1 MNKKVIGIIL
11 LIMITGVSI
20 GIFMT
25 LQNRKEHSNSSNNI
39 VNYNKKVGDDKMNR
53 NSAVLYFSAT
63 GTTEKVA
70 NYISEITSSEIIEII
85 PVEEYTNDDLDYN
98 NDNSRANKEQND
110 TTIRPEIKNELDI
123 KQYDVIYLG
132 YPIWWGDVPKIILT
146 AMENNDFS
154 GKTIIPFCT
163 SGGSDIS
170 TSIRTLKQYHSKIL
184 NGKRFSA
191 NTNKREVESWINK
204 LND

>member
-11 LIMITGVSI
+11 LIIIIGVSI
-20 GIFMT
+20 GTFIA
-25 LQNRKEHSNSSNNI
+25 LQNRK
-39 VNYNKKVGDDKMNR
+39 KGDDKMNR
-53 NSAVLYFSAT
+53 NSVVLYFSAT
-63 GTTEKVA
+63 GVTEKVA

-85 PVEEYTNDDLDYN
+85 PAEEYTNDELDYN

-110 TTIRPEIKNELDI
+110 TTIRPEIKNELTI

-146 AMENNDFS
+146 AIENNDFS

-170 TSIRTLKQYHSKIL
+170 TSINTLKQYHNNIL
-184 NGKRFSA
+184 TGKTFSSH
-191 NTNKREVESWINK
+191 TNKSEVESWINK
-204 LND
+204 LTD